1 MENLIA
7 GAQSVVAGY
16 GIDVVAALLIYV
28 VGHWAS
34 GLLSRIL
41 ERLMRRARVD
51 ETLVRFTGNV
61 VYAAALAFV
70 ALAALGKLGV
80 QTTSFIAVL
89 GAAGLA
95 VGLSLQS
102 SLSNLAGGV
111 MMILF
116 RPFKV
121 GDYIE
126 AAGTAGTVE
135 TIMIFST
142 QLKTPDNVRI
152 IVPNGSIIS
161 GNIVNYSAETTR
173 RIDLVFGC
181 GYGDD
186 LAKVKALL
194 EEILAADD
202 RILKDPAATVGVLEL
217 AENSVNFAVRPWVE
231 ASDYWATRFDLNEVV
246 KRRFDEAGFSIPYP
260 QRDVHLYGQAA

>member
-1 MENLIA
+1 MENVIVTV
-7 GAQSVVAGY
+7 QSVVATY
-16 GIDVVAALLIYV
+16 GIDIVAALLIYV

-34 GLLSRIL
+34 GVLSRVL
-41 ERLMRRARVD
+41 ERMMRRARVD
-51 ETLVRFTGNV
+51 ETLVRFAANV
-61 VYAAALAFV
+61 VYTAALAFV
-70 ALAALGKLGV
+70 ALAALGRLGV

-89 GAAGLA
+89 GAAALA
-95 VGLSLQS
+95 VGLALQS

-152 IVPNGSIIS
+152 IVPNGRIIS
-161 GNIVNYSAETTR
+161 GNIVNYSAESTR
-173 RIDLVFGC
+173 RIDLVVGC
-181 GYGDD
+181 GYDDD
-186 LAKVKALL
+186 LAKVKVLL
-194 EEILAADD
+194 EEILAADA

-217 AENSVNFAVRPWVE
+217 ADSSVNFAVRPWVK
-231 ASDYWATRFDLNEVV
+231 AGDYWATRCDLNETV

-260 QRDVHLYGQAA
+260 QRDVHMHALAA